1 MLPRSAEDILQNN
14 SLAPDKAVKAVDPTD
29 TTPNVFSKMGT
40 FNTYFKVLFT
50 GTVKYIEPKFL
61 VNVYDLKV
69 YAVASIGI
77 GTVVLIEKL
86 EADGVTLTTIGRFV
100 ALGGAGEIVPLNP
113 NTITPTSI
121 DPTTGEAIKIT
132 NTGGGMVG
140 ECNVRI
146 HFEKS

>member
-14 SLAPDKAVKAVDPTD
+14 SLAPDKAVKVVDPTD

-40 FNTYFKVLFT
+40 FDTYFKVLFA

-61 VNVYDLKV
+61 VNVYDIRA
-69 YAVASIGI
+69 YAIASIGV
-77 GTVVLIEKL
+77 GSVVLVEKL
-86 EADGVTLTTIGRFV
+86 AADGVTLTTIGRFV
-100 ALGGAGEIVPLNP
+100 ALGGAGEIIPLNP

-121 DPTTGEAIKIT
+121 DPTTGESIKIT
-132 NTGGGMVG
+132 SPGGMVG

-146 HFEKS
+146 HFEKA